1 MSGSFSARLSRYYVL
16 LDELRALRLRHASD
30 DEDIDAQEKIE
41 VLVDS
46 MSEPERAE
54 ARRYTWRA
62 WPERFA
68 AQLREGTYPAPS
80 HHSFVE
86 GDQVPPR
93 QPGRRVA

>member
-1 MSGSFSARLSRYYVL
+1 VVHEIQPRYYVL

-30 DEDIDAQEKIE
+30 DEDIDVQEKIE

-46 MSEPERAE
+46 MTEPERSE

-68 AQLREGTYPAPS
+68 AHLREG
-80 HHSFVE
+80 
-86 GDQVPPR
+86 R
-93 QPGRRVA
+93 QR